1 MTRSGVRVFYS
12 QSPIKGVHGRFFAPF
27 NGPNKNRCFY
37 GDFGEIRHA
46 NRAMAIAKSSR
57 YKICVVSCF
66 ENYAKFRFGF
76 LALAFNCSR
85 ELRFAQ
91 YTVVKLCISPLQRRI
106 GQILIRRCHYRI
118 APRARQGQFAIYSS
132 RGPAVCQLCQTLS
145 THVEG
150 PARS

>member
-1 MTRSGVRVFYS
+1 MTRPGVRVFYS

-46 NRAMAIAKSSR
+46 NRAMAIAKSCR

-66 ENYAKFRFGF
+66 ENYEKFRFGF
-76 LALAFNCSR
+76 LALAFNRFR

-91 YTVVKLCISPLQRRI
+91 YTVVKLQHLTFPTVYWANLESAMSLKN
-106 GQILIRRCHYRI
+106 
-118 APRARQGQFAIYSS
+118 RA
-132 RGPAVCQLCQTLS
+132 
-145 THVEG
+145 
-150 PARS
+150 AREAGSVRYL